1 MLFIHRSSAG
11 GAAARRPAGLRN
23 LDLVYF
29 ALAAMVIAT
38 ICGGLYLNQ
47 FMTGLY
53 GQSVSMTQNHAGY
66 LATFLDLGDLAQKV
80 NQPANDVFDSHAI
93 DAEEQKREAA
103 LAAFNQRLTAFQQE
117 VGQKKTA
124 AEGKFVMHAI
134 DQVAASMKKMNAA
147 ADTVFARYRE
157 SQFGEAAAEVATMNQ
172 AYAQVTRTIAEASR
186 TIQDMQFAVFHDQL
200 GTVRGQTL
208 AQYVIGGV
216 IILIVV
222 GVVILGH
229 RIRRAQAAA
238 EEERRRFQEDLAAFA
253 DSAAAG
259 DLSKRVELAGRSGVM
274 LQLGEG
280 MNRWADAV
288 AKVLD
293 DVMRMTSAQQAEEE
307 RRRFQEDLAVFA
319 EAAAAG
325 DLSRRVDLSGRSD
338 VMLKLGEGMNR
349 WADAVATAMA
359 EVMSVMSALADG
371 DLSKR
376 VGGHYTGE
384 LLRLKADTNG
394 TAEKLSA
401 IVEQTVEGMAAIKG
415 ATKQLAMG
423 AVDLSSRTEEQVAG
437 LEEMA
442 AAVRQLST
450 TVKQNAGNAQQANQ
464 LALDARGAAEGSS
477 QVAMAAVEAMGH
489 IETSSGRI
497 AEIVGLIEEI
507 AFQTNLLALNAAVEA
522 ARAGDAGRGF
532 AVVASEVRALAQRSG
547 QALKEIKALIGE
559 STSQVRKGVDLVN
572 KTGATLA
579 DIGGAVKRVADIV
592 AEIASA
598 SREQSDGVQ
607 QVDEMVTQ
615 MESVTQ
621 KNASLVEE
629 STASL
634 SAVDRQVDGMMDVV
648 SFFHVGQAGARDLQS
663 GLVRR
668 VGAAAEPGVRQ
679 TDADYP
685 ETVRPSAAR
694 SS

>member
-1 MLFIHRSSAG
+1 MFFFHRRLAR
-11 GAAARRPAGLRN
+11 GAQRPAGSRS

-29 ALAAMVIAT
+29 ALAALVVAT

-53 GQSVSMTQNHAGY
+53 GQSVSTTQNHAGY
-66 LATFLDLGDLAQKV
+66 LATFLELGDLAQQV
-80 NQPANDVFDSHAI
+80 NAPANDVFDNRSV
-93 DAEEQKREAA
+93 DAEEKKRDTA
-103 LAAFNQRLTAFQQE
+103 LDAFEQRLDSFRREMAQNETS
-117 VGQKKTA
+117 
-124 AEGKFVMHAI
+124 AESKFILHAV
-134 DQVAASMKKMNAA
+134 DQVVASMRNMNAS
-147 ADTVFARYRE
+147 ADAVFARYRE
-157 SQFGEAAAEVATMNQ
+157 DRLAEAAAQMAAMNR
-172 AYAQVTRTIAEASR
+172 AYASVTRTIAEASR
-186 TIQDMQFAVFHDQL
+186 TIQDMQFGVFHDQL
-200 GTVRGQTL
+200 QTVRGQTL
-208 AQYVIGGV
+208 AQYVVGAT
-216 IILIVV
+216 IILVV
-222 GVVILGH
+222 AAVVFYGH
-229 RIRRAQAAA
+229 RTRRAQGAA
-238 EEERRRFQEDLAAFA
+238 EEEHRRFQEDLAVFA
-253 DSAAAG
+253 KAAAAG
-259 DLSKRVELAGRSGVM
+259 DLSKRVDLAGRSGVM

-288 AKVLD
+288 AKVLE

-349 WADAVATAMA
+349 WADAVATALA
-359 EVMSVMSALADG
+359 EVVTVMSALAEG
-371 DLSKR
+371 NLSKR
-376 VGGHYTGE
+376 VSGDYTGE
-384 LLRLKADTNG
+384 LLRLKSDTNG
-394 TAEKLSA
+394 TAEKLA
-401 IVEQTVEGMAAIKG
+401 VIVEQTVEGMTTIKG

-442 AAVRQLST
+442 AAIRQLST
-450 TVKQNAGNAQQANQ
+450 TVKLNSGNAQQANQ
-464 LALDARGAAEGSS
+464 LALDARSAADGSS
-477 QVAMAAVEAMGH
+477 RVAMAAVEAMGQ

-532 AVVASEVRALAQRSG
+532 AVVASEVRALAQRSA
-547 QALKEIKALIGE
+547 QALKEIKTLIGE

-572 KTGATLA
+572 KTGATLS

-634 SAVDRQVDGMMDVV
+634 SSVDRQVDGILEVV
-648 SFFHVGQAGARDLQS
+648 SFFDIAHSFARDLQA
-663 GLVRR
+663 GLYQR
-668 VGAAAEPGVRQ
+668 VGAASQVTQ
-679 TDADYP
+679 TDADFP
-685 ETVRPSAAR
+685 ETVRPSGAR
-694 SS
+694 NS

>member
-1 MLFIHRSSAG
+1 M
-11 GAAARRPAGLRN
+11 
-23 LDLVYF
+23 
-29 ALAAMVIAT
+29 
-38 ICGGLYLNQ
+38 
-47 FMTGLY
+47 
-53 GQSVSMTQNHAGY
+53 
-66 LATFLDLGDLAQKV
+66 
-80 NQPANDVFDSHAI
+80 
-93 DAEEQKREAA
+93 
-103 LAAFNQRLTAFQQE
+103 
-117 VGQKKTA
+117 
-124 AEGKFVMHAI
+124 
-134 DQVAASMKKMNAA
+134 
-147 ADTVFARYRE
+147 
-157 SQFGEAAAEVATMNQ
+157 
-172 AYAQVTRTIAEASR
+172 
-186 TIQDMQFAVFHDQL
+186 
-200 GTVRGQTL
+200 RGQTL
-208 AQYVIGGV
+208 AQYVVGA
-216 IILIVV
+216 IIVLVV
-222 GVVILGH
+222 AAVVFYGH
-229 RIRRAQAAA
+229 RTRRAQGAA
-238 EEERRRFQEDLAAFA
+238 EEEHRRFQEDLAVFA
-253 DSAAAG
+253 KAAAAG
-259 DLSKRVELAGRSGVM
+259 DLSKRVVLAGRSGVM

-288 AKVLD
+288 AKVLE

-349 WADAVATAMA
+349 WADAVATALT
-359 EVMSVMSALADG
+359 EVVHVMSALAEG

-376 VGGHYTGE
+376 VIGDYTGE
-384 LLRLKADTNG
+384 LLRLKSDTNG
-394 TAEKLSA
+394 TAEKLA
-401 IVEQTVEGMAAIKG
+401 VIVEQTVEGMTTIKG

-442 AAVRQLST
+442 AAIRQLST
-450 TVKQNAGNAQQANQ
+450 TVKLNAGNAQQANQ
-464 LALDARGAAEGSS
+464 LALDARSAADGSS
-477 QVAMAAVEAMGH
+477 QVAMAAVEAMSH

-532 AVVASEVRALAQRSG
+532 AVVASEVRALAQRSA
-547 QALKEIKALIGE
+547 QALKEIKTLIGE
-559 STSQVRKGVDLVN
+559 STSQVRRGVDLVN
-572 KTGATLA
+572 KTGATLS

-634 SAVDRQVDGMMDVV
+634 SSVDHQVDGILEVV
-648 SFFHVGQAGARDLQS
+648 SFFDIAHGFARDLQA
-663 GLVRR
+663 GLAKRLDAGSPSPVT
-668 VGAAAEPGVRQ
+668 Q
-679 TDADYP
+679 TDADFR
-685 ETVRPSAAR
+685 ETARRNAAR

>member
-1 MLFIHRSSAG
+1 MPLFNRSTAG
-11 GAAARRPAGLRN
+11 GIAIQRWAGFKT
-23 LDLVYF
+23 LDLIYF

-80 NQPANDVFDSHAI
+80 NAPANDVFESHAI
-93 DAEEQKREAA
+93 DAEEKKRDSA
-103 LAAFNQRLTAFQQE
+103 LAAFDQRLAEFRQE
-117 VGQKKTA
+117 MAQKTS
-124 AEGKFVMHAI
+124 AEGKFVKHAI
-134 DQVAASMKKMNAA
+134 DQVAASMEVMNTS
-147 ADTVFARYRE
+147 ADIVFARYRE
-157 SQFGEAAAEVATMNQ
+157 SQFGEAAAQVAAMNRT
-172 AYAQVTRTIAEASR
+172 YASVTRTIAEASR

-200 GTVRGQTL
+200 QTVSGQTT
-208 AQYVIGGV
+208 AQYIVGS
-216 IILIVV
+216 IIVLIV
-222 GVVILGH
+222 GAVVFLGH
-229 RIRRAQAAA
+229 RIRRAQGAA
-238 EEERRRFQEDLAAFA
+238 EEERRRFQEDMAVFA
-253 DSAAAG
+253 EAAAAG
-259 DLSKRVELAGRSGVM
+259 DLSKRVDLSGRSGVM

-280 MNRWADAV
+280 INRWADAV
-288 AKVLD
+288 AKVLE

-349 WADAVATAMA
+349 WADAVATALA
-359 EVMSVMSALADG
+359 EVVTVMSALADG

-376 VGGHYTGE
+376 VNGEYTGE
-384 LLRLKADTNG
+384 MLRLKADTNG
-394 TAEKLSA
+394 TAEKLAA
-401 IVEQTVEGMAAIKG
+401 IVEQTVEGMTAIKG
-415 ATKQLAMG
+415 ATKQLATG

-442 AAVRQLST
+442 AAIRQLST
-450 TVKQNAGNAQQANQ
+450 TVKQNSGNAQQANQ
-464 LALDARGAAEGSS
+464 LALDARSAAEGSS
-477 QVAMAAVEAMGH
+477 QVAMAAVEAMSH
-489 IETSSGRI
+489 IEASSGRI
-497 AEIVGLIEEI
+497 AEIVTLIEEI

-532 AVVASEVRALAQRSG
+532 AVVASEVRGLAQRSG

-559 STSQVRKGVDLVN
+559 STGQVRKGVDLVN
-572 KTGATLA
+572 KTGATLS

-607 QVDEMVTQ
+607 QVDDMVTQ

-634 SAVDRQVDGMMDVV
+634 SSVDRQVDGMMEVV
-648 SFFHVGQAGARDLQS
+648 SFFHVAPAGAHDLQT
-663 GLVRR
+663 GLGKRLGTTSQADVTQT
-668 VGAAAEPGVRQ
+668 AA
-679 TDADYP
+679 DFP

-694 SS
+694 NR

>member
-1 MLFIHRSSAG
+1 MPLFNRSFASGASLRRSAG
-11 GAAARRPAGLRN
+11 FKN
-23 LDLVYF
+23 LDLIYF
-29 ALAAMVIAT
+29 ALAAMVVAT

-53 GQSVSMTQNHAGY
+53 GQSVSTTQNHAGY
-66 LATFLDLGDLAQKV
+66 LATFLELGDLAQQV
-80 NQPANDVFDSHAI
+80 NAPANDVFGSHAV
-93 DAEEQKREAA
+93 DAEQKKRDAA
-103 LAAFNQRLTAFQQE
+103 LNAFDQRLASFRQE
-117 VGQKKTA
+117 IEQNKTS
-124 AEGKFVMHAI
+124 AEGKFVLHAI
-134 DQVAASMKKMNAA
+134 DQVAASMQGMNAA
-147 ADTVFARYRE
+147 ADSVFARYSE
-157 SQFGEAAAEVATMNQ
+157 SQFGEAAGQMAVMNRT
-172 AYAQVTRTIAEASR
+172 YAGVTRTIAEASR

-208 AQYVIGGV
+208 AQYVVGAI
-216 IILIVV
+216 IILIV
-222 GVVILGH
+222 GAVVFYGH
-229 RIRRAQAAA
+229 RLRRAQGAA
-238 EEERRRFQEDLAAFA
+238 EEERRRFQEDLAVFA
-253 DSAAAG
+253 EAAAVG
-259 DLSKRVELAGRSGVM
+259 DLSKRVDLAGRSGVM

-280 MNRWADAV
+280 INRWADAV

-293 DVMRMTSAQQAEEE
+293 DVVRMTSAQQAEEE
-307 RRRFQEDLAVFA
+307 GRRFQEDLAVFA

-349 WADAVATAMA
+349 WADAVATALA
-359 EVMSVMSALADG
+359 EVVQVMSALAEG

-376 VGGHYTGE
+376 VSGDYTGE

-394 TAEKLSA
+394 TAEKLA
-401 IVEQTVEGMAAIKG
+401 TIVEQTVEGMTTIKG

-442 AAVRQLST
+442 AAIRQLSA

-464 LALDARGAAEGSS
+464 LALDARSAADGSS
-477 QVAMAAVEAMGH
+477 QVASAAVEAMGH

-532 AVVASEVRALAQRSG
+532 AVVAAEVRALAQRSG
-547 QALKEIKALIGE
+547 QALKEIKTLIGE
-559 STSQVRKGVDLVN
+559 STGHVRKGVDLVN
-572 KTGATLA
+572 RTGATLS

-634 SAVDRQVDGMMDVV
+634 SSVDRQVDGMLEVV
-648 SFFHVGQAGARDLQS
+648 SFFEVAHDDARRQQT
-663 GLVRR
+663 GLARR
-668 VGAAAEPGVRQ
+668 VSALSGPSMNMPENAPTEPQRKGRL
-679 TDADYP
+679 
-685 ETVRPSAAR
+685 SA
-694 SS
+694 S

>member
-1 MLFIHRSSAG
+1 MPLFHRSTAGGVSIHRWAG
-11 GAAARRPAGLRN
+11 FKT
-23 LDLVYF
+23 LDLIYF

-53 GQSVSMTQNHAGY
+53 GQSVNMTQNHAGY

-80 NQPANDVFDSHAI
+80 NAPANDVFESHAV
-93 DAEEQKREAA
+93 DTEEKKRDTA
-103 LAAFNQRLTAFQQE
+103 LAAFDQRLAAFRQE
-117 VGQKKTA
+117 MAQKKA
-124 AEGKFVMHAI
+124 SAEGKFVMHAI
-134 DQVAASMKKMNAA
+134 DQVAASMQDMNAS
-147 ADTVFARYRE
+147 ADAVFARYRE
-157 SQFGEAAAEVATMNQ
+157 SQFGDAAAQMAAMNRT
-172 AYAQVTRTIAEASR
+172 YASVTRTIAEASR

-200 GTVRGQTL
+200 QTVSGQTL
-208 AQYVIGGV
+208 AQYIVGS
-216 IILIVV
+216 IIVLVV
-222 GVVILGH
+222 AVVMFLGR
-229 RIRRAQAAA
+229 RIRRAQGAA
-238 EEERRRFQEDLAAFA
+238 EDERRRFQEDMAGFA
-253 DSAAAG
+253 EAAAAG
-259 DLSKRVELAGRSGVM
+259 DLSKRVDLNGRSGVM

-288 AKVLD
+288 AKVLE

-349 WADAVATAMA
+349 WADAVATALA
-359 EVMSVMSALADG
+359 EVVNVMSALADG

-376 VGGHYTGE
+376 VSGNYTGE
-384 LLRLKADTNG
+384 MLRLKTDTNG
-394 TAEKLSA
+394 TAEKLAA
-401 IVEQTVEGMAAIKG
+401 IVEQTIEGMTMIKG

-442 AAVRQLST
+442 AAIRQLST
-450 TVKQNAGNAQQANQ
+450 TVKLNSGNAQQANQ
-464 LALDARGAAEGSS
+464 LALDARSAADGSS
-477 QVAMAAVEAMGH
+477 QVAMAAVEAMTH
-489 IETSSGRI
+489 IEASSGRI

-522 ARAGDAGRGF
+522 ARAGDSGRGF
-532 AVVASEVRALAQRSG
+532 AVVAAEVRALAQRSG
-547 QALKEIKALIGE
+547 QALKEIKTLIGE
-559 STSQVRKGVDLVN
+559 STGQVRKGVDLVN
-572 KTGATLA
+572 RTGATLS

-615 MESVTQ
+615 MESMTQ

-634 SAVDRQVDGMMDVV
+634 ASVDGQVDGMLEVV
-648 SFFHVGQAGARDLQS
+648 SFFHVASAGARELQT
-663 GLVRR
+663 GLAKR
-668 VGAAAEPGVRQ
+668 VGKASQSDVTQ
-679 TDADYP
+679 TDADFP
-685 ETVRPSAAR
+685 RTVRQSGAK

>member
-1 MLFIHRSSAG
+1 MPLFDRSLAG
-11 GAAARRPAGLRN
+11 ASIRRPAGFKN
-23 LDLVYF
+23 LDLIYF
-29 ALAAMVIAT
+29 ALAAMVVAT

-53 GQSVSMTQNHAGY
+53 GQSVSTTQSHAGY

-80 NQPANDVFDSHAI
+80 NAPANDVFDSRAV
-93 DAEEQKREAA
+93 DAEEKKRDAA
-103 LAAFNQRLTAFQQE
+103 LDTFDQRLASFRQE
-117 VGQKKTA
+117 MAQSKTS
-124 AEGKFVMHAI
+124 AEGKFVLHAI
-134 DQVAASMKKMNAA
+134 DQVVASMQSMNAS
-147 ADTVFARYRE
+147 ADAVFARYRE
-157 SQFGEAAAEVATMNQ
+157 SQFTEAAAHMATMNR
-172 AYAQVTRTIAEASR
+172 AYASVTRTIAEASR

-200 GTVRGQTL
+200 QTVRGQTL
-208 AQYVIGGV
+208 AQYVVGS
-216 IILIVV
+216 IILLVV
-222 GVVILGH
+222 VAVVFFGH
-229 RIRRAQAAA
+229 RIRRAQGAA
-238 EEERRRFQEDLAAFA
+238 EEERRRFQEDLAVFA
-253 DSAAAG
+253 EAAAAG
-259 DLSKRVELAGRSGVM
+259 DLSKRVELTGRSGVM

-349 WADAVATAMA
+349 WADAVATALA
-359 EVMSVMSALADG
+359 EVVNVMSALAEG

-376 VGGHYTGE
+376 VSGDYTGE
-384 LLRLKADTNG
+384 LLRLKSDTNG
-394 TAEKLSA
+394 TAEKLA
-401 IVEQTVEGMAAIKG
+401 TIVRQTVEGMTTIKG
-415 ATKQLAMG
+415 ATQQLAMG

-442 AAVRQLST
+442 AAIRQLST
-450 TVKQNAGNAQQANQ
+450 TVKLNSGNAQQANQ
-464 LALDARGAAEGSS
+464 LALDARSAADGSS
-477 QVAMAAVEAMGH
+477 QVAMAAVEAMGR
-489 IETSSGRI
+489 IEASSGHI

-532 AVVASEVRALAQRSG
+532 AVVAAEVRALAQRSA
-547 QALKEIKALIGE
+547 QALKEIKTLIGE
-559 STSQVRKGVDLVN
+559 RSSQVRKGVDLVN
-572 KTGATLA
+572 RTGATLS

-615 MESVTQ
+615 METVTQ

-629 STASL
+629 STTSL
-634 SAVDRQVDGMMDVV
+634 SSVDRQLNRILEVV
-648 SFFHVGQAGARDLQS
+648 SFFNVDDAGARELQA
-663 GLVRR
+663 GLAKRL
-668 VGAAAEPGVRQ
+668 GAASQPPMDLPGDVPR
-679 TDADYP
+679 
-685 ETVRPSAAR
+685 ESRHGKRLSVS
-694 SS
+694 